1 MTSLPPDVLPDGVPN
16 VLLDPRTTGSQRAA
30 AGATGRF
37 VSRSRLAIGAL
48 YWFAWLS
55 VSRRAAV
62 GTGVRREFENLGV
75 GALRLVAS
83 SAVLM
88 GLIATFQVAAQLAQY
103 GAQSVSISA
112 IGWFGA
118 RELGPIAVA
127 LLVVARSAS
136 AIAGE
141 LASMRANA
149 EIDALR
155 AMGLDPVK
163 YLIAPKLAAL
173 FFALPFLTIIAD
185 GLIVLGGLIGAL
197 AVLGFGTSFFF
208 ETFRGAFTLRDMAIG
223 LFKSVTFAFVIIFIA
238 ADEGLNVE
246 SRVTAISEAATRA
259 VIFSVVGVL
268 AADTVVNAVF
278 YFIPRL
284 L

>member
-1 MTSLPPDVLPDGVPN
+1 MTIPTEAVELRGSGPHRALPM
-16 VLLDPRTTGSQRAA
+16 AH
-30 AGATGRF
+30 GRF
-37 VSRSRLAIGAL
+37 ISRRKLALTTL

-55 VSRRAAV
+55 VSRRAAM
-62 GTGVRREFENLGV
+62 GTGVRREFESLGV

-103 GAQSVSISA
+103 GAQSISISA
-112 IGWFGA
+112 VGWFGA
-118 RELGPIAVA
+118 RELGPLAVA

-185 GLIVLGGLIGAL
+185 GLITLGGWIGSEV
-197 AVLGFGTSFFF
+197 VLGFGTSFFF
-208 ETFRGAFTLRDMAIG
+208 EQFRAAFTLRDMSIG
-223 LFKSVTFAFVIIFIA
+223 IFKSVVFAFLIVFIA

-259 VIFSVVGVL
+259 VIFSVLGVL

-278 YFIPRL
+278 YFIPKL